1 MREIKMLVYRDMTFC
16 DYYKKCM
23 SGKECPRAYT
33 KEAEALSISFGLPV
47 PRYVDKPDCFG
58 EIK

>member
-1 MREIKMLVYRDMTFC
+1 MLTYRDMTFC

-33 KEAEALSISFGLPV
+33 KEAEVLAISFGLTV
-47 PRYVDKPDCFG
+47 SRYVDKPNCFG
-58 EIK
+58 RKK